1 MKKTANLN
9 ARFLAQSIAHTGS
22 LHRLP
27 VALIALFML
36 FALCLP
42 ALARTR
48 SHATK
53 HTVTHK
59 SHRTSGKSVRHSA
72 SRKSSRH
79 TASRSRGRVRRVT
92 SSKHHVSRV
101 HKPEPGI
108 APADPVWESE
118 PRRRNYALINQAY
131 QLYDRALSEKSA
143 GNYGV
148 ALDKLGEAV
157 NILDQAR
164 SHQRNNVPST
174 FEAHVF
180 YELGQIAELD
190 NDAQLAR
197 DSYVHCFKAA
207 PNFVEAYVHL
217 ATLLA
222 GKGDLAQA
230 LNYARDG
237 VRLCP
242 EDIRLKTVVQLLE
255 SKSTTSPSVSDS
267 IEP

>member
-9 ARFLAQSIAHTGS
+9 ARFLAQFIAHTGS
-22 LHRLP
+22 PNRLP

-36 FALCLP
+36 FTLCLP

-48 SHATK
+48 SHTAK
-53 HTVTHK
+53 RAVSHS
-59 SHRTSGKSVRHSA
+59 SHRTRGKAVKHTA
-72 SRKSSRH
+72 SRKSGRH
-79 TASRSRGRVRRVT
+79 TARSSHGRVSHAT
-92 SSKHHVSRV
+92 KSKHHVSRV
-101 HKPEPGI
+101 YKPEPGI

-118 PRRRNYALINQAY
+118 PRRRNYSLINQAY
-131 QLYDRALSEKSA
+131 QLYDRALSEKTA

-242 EDIRLKTVVQLLE
+242 EDVRLKTVVQLLE
-255 SKSTTSPSVSDS
+255 SKSATSPNVSDS

>member
-22 LHRLP
+22 LNRLP

-36 FALCLP
+36 FALSLP
-42 ALARTR
+42 ALARTS
-48 SHATK
+48 SHRAKRTASNS
-53 HTVTHK
+53 
-59 SHRTSGKSVRHSA
+59 SHRTRSKTV
-72 SRKSSRH
+72 RH
-79 TASRSRGRVRRVT
+79 TASRKSARHTALSRRGASHVT
-92 SSKHHVSRV
+92 KSKHHVSRV
-101 HKPEPGI
+101 YKPEPGI

-118 PRRRNYALINQAY
+118 PRRRNYSLINQAY
-131 QLYDRALSEKSA
+131 QLYDRALSEKTA

-157 NILDQAR
+157 NVLDQAR

-237 VRLCP
+237 VRQCP

-255 SKSTTSPSVSDS
+255 SKSAISPNVSDS

>member
-9 ARFLAQSIAHTGS
+9 ARFLAQFIAYTGS
-22 LHRLP
+22 LNRLP

-36 FALCLP
+36 LSLSLP
-42 ALARTR
+42 ALAR
-48 SHATK
+48 
-53 HTVTHK
+53 
-59 SHRTSGKSVRHSA
+59 
-72 SRKSSRH
+72 SSRH
-79 TASRSRGRVRRVT
+79 TSRRAAPHKSTRHSTKATRHKVSHRSHGHVRTASRG
-92 SSKHHVSRV
+92 KHHVSRV
-101 HKPEPGI
+101 HKPEQGI
-108 APADPVWESE
+108 SPPDPTWESE

-131 QLYDRALSEKSA
+131 QLYDRALTEKTA

-190 NDAQLAR
+190 NDTQLAR

-242 EDIRLKTVVQLLE
+242 EDMRLKTTVQLLE
-255 SKSTTSPSVSDS
+255 SKTNSSPNVSDS

>member
-9 ARFLAQSIAHTGS
+9 ARFSAQLIAHTGS
-22 LHRLP
+22 LNRLP

-36 FALCLP
+36 LTLSLP
-42 ALARTR
+42 ALAR
-48 SHATK
+48 
-53 HTVTHK
+53 
-59 SHRTSGKSVRHSA
+59 
-72 SRKSSRH
+72 SSRH
-79 TASRSRGRVRRVT
+79 LSRRAAPHKSTRHSTKATRHKVRRSHSHGHVRAV
-92 SSKHHVSRV
+92 SRSKHHVSRAY
-101 HKPEPGI
+101 KPEPGI
-108 APADPVWESE
+108 SPPDPTWESE

-131 QLYDRALSEKSA
+131 QLYDRALTEKTA

-190 NDAQLAR
+190 NDFQLAR

-242 EDIRLKTVVQLLE
+242 GDMRLKTTVQLLE
-255 SKSTTSPSVSDS
+255 NKTNSSPNVSDS